1 MRSFILRRVA
11 ALAATLFFVS
21 ILVFVVIRVLPG
33 DPALAET
40 ARNTEEACE
49 RRL

>member
-1 MRSFILRRVA
+1 MVA
-11 ALAATLFFVS
+11 ALAASLFFVS
-21 ILVFVVIRVLPG
+21 VLVFVAIRVLPG

-40 ARNTEEACE
+40 ARNTEETSE